1 MTDEV
6 YGERHTPTRSGAKRR
21 GAFRTITTKTL
32 PVVMRLWDTPV
43 PIPNTMVKTQTADG
57 TILETVWES
66 RRLPGPF
73 LKRTGGHGRGRTCT
87 LKTAYSKVFYLYLRI
102 QVKTTS
108 KLDFLAKNNQ

>member
-1 MTDEV
+1 
-6 YGERHTPTRSGAKRR
+6 
-21 GAFRTITTKTL
+21 
-32 PVVMRLWDTPV
+32 MRLGDTPV

-87 LKTAYSKVFYLYLRI
+87 LKTAYSKVFYLYLMIRI
-102 QVKTTS
+102 KTTS